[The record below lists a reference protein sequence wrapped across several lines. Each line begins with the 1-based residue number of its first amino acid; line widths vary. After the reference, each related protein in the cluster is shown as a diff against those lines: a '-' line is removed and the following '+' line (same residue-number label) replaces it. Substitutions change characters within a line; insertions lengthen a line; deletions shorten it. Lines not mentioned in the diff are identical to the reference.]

1 MDMRKKKLALGIAMV
16 LFSGCGETKSQK
28 FSRTVNTNTSDVFFE
43 SEESPAKFGGAAAT
57 EPAPE
62 FAAGPPAI
70 GAMAKVAYKTKTAK
84 RHVNFPRDSTN
95 PVERAGSEGYEHHGT
110 NPFVDPNVDHL
121 STFAVDVDTGSF
133 TVARRKLNEGQIP
146 PAASVRVE
154 EFINYFGY
162 DYTQPK
168 RGPFAVDI
176 EAAPSPF
183 STDQDTLLMRV
194 GVQGKSVSGKE
205 RKPVHLTFLIDVSG
219 SMERPDKLGLAK
231 RSLQLLTNQLGP
243 QDTVAIATYAGRVA
257 EILEPTGADERGK
270 ILAALEEL
278 QAGGS
283 TAMNDG
289 LTLAYRLALRNFH
302 RNHVNRVIVVSDGDA
317 NVGPSSHEEILT
329 QIRSYVDEGV
339 TLSTIGFGTGNYQ
352 DSLMEQL
359 ANKGNGNYYYIDSIE
374 EARKIFGDQID
385 GTLQVIAKDVKI
397 QVEFNPDAV
406 QRYRLIGYE
415 NRAIADRDF
424 RNDRVDAGE
433 IGAGHTVTALYE
445 VQLKQEFPRDIA
457 TVRIR
462 HKEPT
467 GYRAEESAYPLT
479 SKDIV
484 PKLMKASADFRF
496 AASVASFAEIL
507 RGSPYAEKLNHDI
520 VLEIANGALQNRK
533 DRKEFVALVERAKA
547 LR

>member
-1 MDMRKKKLALGIAMV
+1 
-16 LFSGCGETKSQK
+16 
-28 FSRTVNTNTSDVFFE
+28 
-43 SEESPAKFGGAAAT
+43 
-57 EPAPE
+57 
-62 FAAGPPAI
+62 
-70 GAMAKVAYKTKTAK
+70 MAKVAYKTKTAK
-84 RHVNFPRDSTN
+84 RRVNFPRERPN
-95 PVERAGSEGYEHHGT
+95 PVERAGSEGYKHHGT
-110 NPFVDPNVDHL
+110 NPFVDPNVDRL

-133 TVARRKLNEGQIP
+133 TVARRKLNEGLIP

-162 DYTQPK
+162 DYTQPQ

-194 GVQGKSVSGKE
+194 GVQGKSVSDKE

-283 TAMNDG
+283 TAMNNG
-289 LTLAYRLALRNFH
+289 LALAYRLALRNFH

-339 TLSTIGFGTGNYQ
+339 TLSTIGFGMGNYQ

-374 EARKIFGDQID
+374 EARKVFGDQID

-424 RNDRVDAGE
+424 RNDKVDAGE

-445 VQLKQEFPRDIA
+445 VQLKKESPQDIA
-457 TVRIR
+457 TIRIR

-507 RGSPYAEKLNHDI
+507 RGSPYAEKLNHDT